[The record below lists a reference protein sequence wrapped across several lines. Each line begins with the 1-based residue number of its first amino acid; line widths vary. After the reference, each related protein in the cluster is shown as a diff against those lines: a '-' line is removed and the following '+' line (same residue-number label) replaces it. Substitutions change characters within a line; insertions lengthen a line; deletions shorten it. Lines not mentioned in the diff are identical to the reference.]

1 MTDFKIIT
9 ETIVAPTIFSIG
21 QSSVDTSSF
30 ANLTKEL
37 NSGYDIVSL
46 QSHSFSTTDPND
58 QTIHQL
64 CIVAVLRKRDGHS

>member
-30 ANLTKEL
+30 TNLTKEL
-37 NSGYDIVSL
+37 NNGYDIISL
-46 QSHSFSTTDPND
+46 QSHYFSTTDPNN
-58 QTIHQL
+58 QIVHQL
-64 CIVAVLRKRDGHS
+64 CIVAVLRRVGNHN